1 MIQKKQKYFSFA
13 LDVMPLRQEM
23 WGEKKF
29 GIMHYRLEIHN
40 KTTLV
45 VILL

>member
-23 WGEKKF
+23 WGEKVRN
-29 GIMHYRLEIHN
+29 YAL
-40 KTTLV
+40 
-45 VILL
+45 

>member
-23 WGEKKF
+23 WGEKSSELCTIGLKS
-29 GIMHYRLEIHN
+29 ITKQR
-40 KTTLV
+40 
-45 VILL
+45 